1 MFLIILRLQFQI
13 FVSCI
18 AVVPTRRM
26 AGWSSITIK
35 VCTTKNKYDTRST
48 ITWNSK
54 VRSAICHLY
63 HYPCKHIYMKWFFSI
78 YDIKGGEFVNQ
89 AIESKLSSLL
99 PLQLLMSMQIK
110 RKEQQSC
117 NKPCQLEYLLQS
129 HSSGSRS
136 DISNSGK
143 SCEISLPVCWP
154 KNRSQIQI
162 WELPEDSLAL
172 GRLDWREM
180 QMACSDTRVCPCFY
194 GQRAASTF
202 YLL

>member
-1 MFLIILRLQFQI
+1 MWYSLSLTTLINKHSTEYNFFMELYLHLFIIILRLQFQI
-13 FVSCI
+13 LVSCI

-35 VCTTKNKYDTRST
+35 VCTTKNKCDTRST

-54 VRSAICHLY
+54 VCSAVYHLY

-129 HSSGSRS
+129 HSSASSRRY
-136 DISNSGK
+136 ISNSGK
-143 SCEISLPVCWP
+143 SWQILWNLPSCHWGANTTAYSLFS
-154 KNRSQIQI
+154 NIA
-162 WELPEDSLAL
+162 AL
-172 GRLDWREM
+172 W
-180 QMACSDTRVCPCFY
+180 
-194 GQRAASTF
+194 
-202 YLL
+202 